1 MSSSPERDAQL
12 TTVYVTAQLLVESGM
27 TGMEDVRSVG
37 TRIRDSIPTLV
48 HPPSI
53 QAAVQEAP
61 DEYLCPITYNVMK
74 EAVIV
79 VGTGITYEKEAI
91 QAWFAR
97 GNFYGKRFIFWFL

>member
-12 TTVYVTAQLLVESGM
+12 STVYVTAQLMVESGM
-27 TGMEDVRSVG
+27 TATEDVRSVG
-37 TRIRDSIPTLV
+37 ARIRASIPV
-48 HPPSI
+48 HPPS
-53 QAAVQEAP
+53 AVQEAP
-61 DEYLCPITYNVMK
+61 DEYLCHITHDVMK

-79 VGTGITYEKEAI
+79 VGTGITYEKEAV

>member
-12 TTVYVTAQLLVESGM
+12 TTVYVTAQLMVESGM
-27 TGMEDVRSVG
+27 TATEDVRSVG
-37 TRIRDSIPTLV
+37 ARIRASIPTLV
-48 HPPSI
+48 DLPSI

-61 DEYLCPITYNVMK
+61 DDYLCPITHDVMN

-91 QAWFAR
+91 QAWFAS
-97 GNFYGKRFIFWFL
+97 GNFNGKRYFVFL